1 MFGKID
7 FVDMK
12 DECVKKTED
21 QIKKEI
27 TASLKYLQMAAYFSR
42 DNVNRPGYAKL
53 FFEAASEEREHAYK
67 LIEYLSMRGRYLQKD
82 GKNQESA
89 IIDFDISQLVKES
102 ENPSVMGLTLD
113 DLSTPDD
120 KTTSGL
126 IALQNALRLETAVT
140 KSIRALVETCESK
153 DNYNHYHVSSSR
165 SSHEAQL

>member
-7 FVDMK
+7 FVDLK
-12 DECVKKTED
+12 DDCVKRTED

-27 TASLKYLQMAAYFSR
+27 TASLKYLNMAAYFSR
-42 DNVNRPGYAKL
+42 DDVNRPGYAKL

-82 GKNQESA
+82 SKSQEST
-89 IIDFDISQLVKES
+89 IIDFDISKLVRDS
-102 ENPSVMGLTLD
+102 ENPSVMGLVLD
-113 DLSTPDD
+113 DLTKTDE

-140 KSIRALVETCESK
+140 KSIRNLVQTCESS
-153 DNYNHYHVSSSR
+153 DNFNHYHVSSS
-165 SSHEAQL
+165 